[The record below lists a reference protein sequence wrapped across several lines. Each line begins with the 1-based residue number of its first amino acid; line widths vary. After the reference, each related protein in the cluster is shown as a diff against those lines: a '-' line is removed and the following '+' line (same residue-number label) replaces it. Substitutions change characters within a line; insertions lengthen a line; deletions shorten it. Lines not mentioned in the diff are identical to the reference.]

1 MFDGADLLERYTV
14 PDRSRR
20 HVRVNF
26 VASIDG
32 AVTHAGLSGPLNG
45 PADKQ
50 VFDLL
55 RRLADVVLV
64 GAGTLRAEGYAGL
77 RLDAPDVAWRQ
88 AHGLAPHPALAVVSA
103 RLDLDPAAAPF
114 ADAPVRPVVLTHD
127 ASPADR
133 RRDLARVADVVVAGA
148 SAVDL
153 AAAVAALA
161 DRGLPQVLCEGGPH
175 LFGALVAADLVD
187 EMCLTVS
194 PVLEGGDAGR
204 AATGSPQATRRM
216 RLAHVLTTDDMVM
229 LRYLR
234 EAQPPGGAATPG

>member
-1 MFDGADLLERYTV
+1 MFDDAELLERYTV
-14 PDRSRR
+14 PDRGRR

-32 AVTHAGLSGPLNG
+32 AVTHGGVSGPLNG

-55 RRLADVVLV
+55 RRLADVVLL
-64 GAGTLRAEGYAGL
+64 GAGTLRAERYAGL
-77 RLDAPDVAWRQ
+77 RLDAPDVAWREER
-88 AHGLAPHPALAVVSA
+88 GLAPHPVLAVVSA
-103 RLDLDPAAAPF
+103 RLDLDPASAPF
-114 ADAPVRPVVLTHD
+114 ADAPVRPVVLTH
-127 ASPADR
+127 AGSPEAR
-133 RRDLARVADVVVAGA
+133 RRDLAAVADVVVAGG

-153 AAAVAALA
+153 PTALVALA

-175 LFGALVAADLVD
+175 LLGALVAADLVD

-204 AATGSPQATRRM
+204 AAAGSAQATRRM
-216 RLAHVLTTDDMVM
+216 RLAHALTTDDMVM

-234 EAQPPGGAATPG
+234 AGPAPVPG